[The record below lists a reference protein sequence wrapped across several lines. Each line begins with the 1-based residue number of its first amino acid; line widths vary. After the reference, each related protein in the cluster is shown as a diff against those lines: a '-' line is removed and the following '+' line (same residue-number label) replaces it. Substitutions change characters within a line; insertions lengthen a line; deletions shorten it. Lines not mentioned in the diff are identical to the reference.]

1 MIIPDINLL
10 LYAYFAVF
18 PLHQPARDWWEGVV
32 ERGEEVGIPPPVL
45 FGFIRIATDRRVFV
59 PPMDLGNATGIVE
72 EWLSL
77 PGIRMLRPGVHHVK
91 IAFDLLRAAAFS
103 RDLTTDAQIAAYALE
118 NRAIVHTTDADFSR
132 FPDVRYID
140 PLADH
145 VST

>member
-10 LYAYFAVF
+10 LYAYFTVF
-18 PLHQPARDWWEGVV
+18 PLHEPARRWWEGVG
-32 ERGEEVGIPPPVL
+32 ESGEEVGIPPPVL
-45 FGFIRIATDRRVFV
+45 FGFVRIATDRRVFV
-59 PPMDLGNATGIVE
+59 PPMDLQTATGVVE

-77 PGIRMLRPGVHHVK
+77 PGIRILRPGTHHVK

-118 NRAIVHTTDADFSR
+118 NRGTIHTADSDFSR

-140 PLADH
+140 PLAENA
-145 VST
+145 